1 MKISTWNRYYLV
13 SLLYVVLSIVIGL
26 FLEDGL
32 ILFLG
37 WNMILAT
44 LVLAL
49 THLMSVLKNK
59 SNYPM
64 IEYIVLLFW
73 ILFFPNALYI
83 TSDLIHFQNYTFFT
97 AYPSLYSFDLTVWI
111 VFTHILLGAIYSAK
125 MGIKSLHI
133 MLYLWKDKLSFQTT
147 LIFLNGLFILSSLGI
162 YIGRFLRFNSWQFYQ
177 VFSIF
182 KELLN
187 NVLFMLVFIGLYF
200 AIHWAFYIFLK
211 EHQIIKNSVD
221 IQKEEI

>member
-1 MKISTWNRYYLV
+1 MKISIWNRYYII
-13 SLLYVVLSIVIGL
+13 SLLYVFLSIIIGVI
-26 FLEDGL
+26 LEDGL
-32 ILFLG
+32 ILILG

-44 LVLAL
+44 FVLAL
-49 THLMSVLKNK
+49 THLMSILKK
-59 SNYPM
+59 KRNYPM

-97 AYPSLYSFDLTVWI
+97 TYPNLYAFDLTVWI

-125 MGIKSLHI
+125 IGIKSLHLMI
-133 MLYLWKDKLSFQTT
+133 NLWKDKLSFRMTW
-147 LIFLNGLFILSSLGI
+147 IFINCLFLLASLGI

-182 KELLN
+182 KESLN

-200 AIHWAFYIFLK
+200 AIHWAFYIFFK
-211 EHQIIKNSVD
+211 EHQVIK
-221 IQKEEI
+221 K